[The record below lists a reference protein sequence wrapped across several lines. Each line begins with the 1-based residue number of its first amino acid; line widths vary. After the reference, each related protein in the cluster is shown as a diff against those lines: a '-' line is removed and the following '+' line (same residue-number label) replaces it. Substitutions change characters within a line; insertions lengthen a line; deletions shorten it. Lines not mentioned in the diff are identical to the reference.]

1 MLSTRFSGLIG
12 DARVITCLLVITLLQ
27 LPAFAQD
34 GYQPTVMI
42 TGSNRGIGFEFA
54 QQYAAKGWRVI
65 ATARRPES
73 AADLKGLQNQY
84 PNLSIE
90 QLDATNETDIRELAV
105 KYSQHPIDVLINN
118 AGVIGPDTTLD
129 DDFSAEEFSATLAI
143 NSFAP
148 LRISQAFLGSVSASR
163 QKKIVVITS
172 GLGSIQVAPE
182 VPHPGPFSGHYF
194 YKISKAA
201 VNMAMRILHAQ
212 LRESGI
218 HVGIMAPGAV
228 VTDMLASTSFDLDTA
243 LTQSESVGALIGLID
258 ALDAERSG
266 RYFRYDGSGAPW

>member
-1 MLSTRFSGLIG
+1 MLSARFSSLFGG
-12 DARVITCLLVITLLQ
+12 AKAITCVFVITLLQ
-27 LPAFAQD
+27 LSAFAQD

-73 AADLKGLQNQY
+73 ATDLNSLQNQY
-84 PNLSIE
+84 PSVSIE
-90 QLDATNETDIRELAV
+90 QLDVTNETHIRELAA
-105 KYSQHPIDVLINN
+105 KYSQQPIDVLINN
-118 AGVIGPDTTLD
+118 AGVIGPDTTLEEA
-129 DDFSAEEFSATLAI
+129 FSAEEFSATLAI

-243 LTQSESVGALIGLID
+243 LTKSESVEALIGLID
-258 ALDAERSG
+258 VLDAERSG
-266 RYFRYDGSGAPW
+266 RYFRYNGAEAPW